1 MNNLYFIESDNFDL
15 VIIKVKEILAKHK
28 LDFNNLIIYDME
40 EANIS
45 DAISDLDTY
54 SLFNKT
60 KIILCKNSVF
70 LTSGK
75 TEINHNINYLEKYL
89 NNPNPNNILI
99 LSSSKLD
106 GKKNIAK
113 LVKEKCEL
121 VDTNIDL
128 VKYIKNKAIGYKI
141 DDIVIRY
148 LLNATGDEIN
158 NIDNELDKL
167 LAYKSNE
174 REILKEDIDLITIKK
189 IDGNI
194 YDLID
199 AIINKDKIKSFR
211 IYNKMIN
218 YGEDIFKIFVT
229 LSNQIRLIYQ
239 VKVLRNL
246 SNDDI
251 CSKLHLKNSKQVA
264 AIRYKIDKYNSIDLI
279 DYLHKLSLMDEEL
292 KTGKCIDKIVFPI
305 FIASL

>member
-15 VIIKVKEILAKHK
+15 VIIKVKEILAKRK

-54 SLFNKT
+54 SLFNET

-70 LTSGK
+70 LTSCK

-89 NNPNPNNILI
+89 NNPNLNNILI
-99 LSSSKLD
+99 LSGSKLD

-148 LLNATGDEIN
+148 LLSATGDEIN

-167 LAYKSNE
+167 LAYKDNE

-199 AIINKDKIKSFR
+199 AIINKDKIALF
-211 IYNKMIN
+211 
-218 YGEDIFKIFVT
+218 FLTFLV
-229 LSNQIRLIYQ
+229 
-239 VKVLRNL
+239 
-246 SNDDI
+246 
-251 CSKLHLKNSKQVA
+251 
-264 AIRYKIDKYNSIDLI
+264 
-279 DYLHKLSLMDEEL
+279 
-292 KTGKCIDKIVFPI
+292 
-305 FIASL
+305 